1 MKFKYITTS
10 KAVKEVVWLRKF
22 LLGLRVV
29 PLVES
34 SLVMFCDNNK
44 VVAQCKEPR
53 NHWNGKH
60 IVRKNYLIREIVMRG
75 DMVVKKI
82 TSIKNLIDP
91 FTKTLSTRV
100 FDGHRIA

>member
-1 MKFKYITTS
+1 MKVKYITTS

-22 LLGLRVV
+22 LLGLKVV
-29 PLVES
+29 PLAVS
-34 SLVMFCDNNK
+34 PLVMFCDNSK
-44 VVAQCKEPR
+44 MVVQCREPR

-60 IVRKNYLIREIVMRG
+60 IVRKNHLIREIVMRG
-75 DMVVKKI
+75 DTVLKKI
-82 TSIKNLIDP
+82 ASVKNLVDP